1 MRVKWLSLLLAFM
14 PFAVNANQ
22 DAALPEIE
30 FLEFLGSYSS
40 EDQTWLELAME
51 EEQQQ
56 QQQQLNKSNGSTVS
70 VRDSKHD

>member
-1 MRVKWLSLLLAFM
+1 MRVKWLSLVLAFI
-14 PFAVNANQ
+14 PFIVNASQN
-22 DAALPEIE
+22 DALPDIE

-56 QQQQLNKSNGSTVS
+56 LNKSNGSSVS
-70 VRDSKHD
+70 AGDSKHD

>member
-22 DAALPEIE
+22 DAALPDIE

-56 QQQQLNKSNGSTVS
+56 QQLIKSNGSTVS
-70 VRDSKHD
+70 VGDSKHD

>member
-1 MRVKWLSLLLAFM
+1 MRVKWLSLVMVFM

-22 DAALPEIE
+22 DTALPDIE

-40 EDQTWLELAME
+40 EEQTWLDLAME

-56 QQQQLNKSNGSTVS
+56 LNKSNSNTVP
-70 VRDSKHD
+70 VGDRKHD